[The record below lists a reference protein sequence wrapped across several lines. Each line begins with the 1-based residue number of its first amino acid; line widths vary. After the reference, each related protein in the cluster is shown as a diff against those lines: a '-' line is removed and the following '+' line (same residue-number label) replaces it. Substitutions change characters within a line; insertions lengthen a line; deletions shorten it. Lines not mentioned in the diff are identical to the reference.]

1 MNNMNNTKCA
11 SKRLPSRVRRSLV
24 TRLIA
29 STTSKALASSSRSG
43 ERRGARSP
51 SNVGPARE
59 VASEAFSRSFAGIL
73 SDRDLLPHPAVY
85 SKYAEINLAHGLR
98 DEYNDLAEKI
108 DMLATSLMDQQVEEL
123 YAEEVLERAQALL
136 TAFLTSKATHSQ

>member
-1 MNNMNNTKCA
+1 MNNNKCA

-29 STTSKALASSSRSG
+29 STTSKAIASSSRSG

-51 SNVGPARE
+51 STSPARE
-59 VASEAFSRSFAGIL
+59 VASEASSRSFVGIL

-136 TAFLTSKATHSQ
+136 SAFLTSKATHSQ